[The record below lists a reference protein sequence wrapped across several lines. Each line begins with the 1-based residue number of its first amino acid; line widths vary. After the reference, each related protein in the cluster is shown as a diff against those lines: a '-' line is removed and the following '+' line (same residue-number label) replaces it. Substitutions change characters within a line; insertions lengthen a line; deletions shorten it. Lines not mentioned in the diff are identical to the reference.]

1 MEERRKYRHYDQQFK
16 IDAVRLVVDG
26 GQSVSQV
33 SRDLGI
39 ARSMLQRWVKEF
51 QETPGGAFAGKDQFG
66 KEQQQIEELR
76 RKLALAE
83 EEREILKKALAV
95 FSGRQR

>member
-51 QETPGGAFAGKDQFG
+51 QETPGGAFPGKDQFG

>member
-16 IDAVRLVVDG
+16 LDAVRLVIDG

-39 ARSMLQRWVKEF
+39 ARSMLQRWVQEF
-51 QETPGGAFAGKDQFG
+51 QGKPEGSFPGKGRLS
-66 KEQQQIEELR
+66 KEQQELEELR

-83 EEREILKKALAV
+83 EEREILKKTLAV
-95 FSGRQR
+95 FSGRRQ

>member
-51 QETPGGAFAGKDQFG
+51 QETPGGALPGKDQFG

>member
-1 MEERRKYRHYDQQFK
+1 MEERRKNRHYDQQFK

-26 GQSVSQV
+26 GQTVSQV

-39 ARSMLQRWVKEF
+39 ARSMLQRWVQEF
-51 QETPGGAFAGKDQFG
+51 LGKPEGSFPGKGRLS
-66 KEQQQIEELR
+66 KEQQELEELR
-76 RKLALAE
+76 RKLARAE

-95 FSGRQR
+95 FSGRRQ

>member
-1 MEERRKYRHYDQQFK
+1 MGERGKYRQYDEQFK
-16 IDAVRLVVDG
+16 LDAVRLVVDG
-26 GQSVSQV
+26 GKTIAQA

-39 ARSMLQRWVKEF
+39 GPSILQRWVAQSKGK
-51 QETPGGAFAGKDQFG
+51 PGPASPMVGRSTA
-66 KEQQQIEELR
+66 EQQELEALR

-95 FSGRQR
+95 FSRRPA

>member
-16 IDAVRLVVDG
+16 LDAVRLVIHG

-39 ARSMLQRWVKEF
+39 ARSMLQRWVQEF
-51 QETPGGAFAGKDQFG
+51 QGKAEGSFPGKGRLS
-66 KEQQQIEELR
+66 KEQQELEELR

-95 FSGRQR
+95 FSGRRQ

>member
-1 MEERRKYRHYDQQFK
+1 MEEHRKYRHYDEQFK

-26 GQSVSQV
+26 GQSVSEV
-33 SRDLGI
+33 SRGLGI

-51 QETPGGAFAGKDQFG
+51 QGKPSQAFPGKGRLS
-66 KEQQQIEELR
+66 KEQQEIEQLR
-76 RKLALAE
+76 RKLAVAE